1 MLIYYD
7 VFGTLNYNYMCAEKL
22 KFVSYVLRLLQ
33 ENREGKIKYML
44 KVALHVLSC
53 TIILV
58 KIIITPLSQQLW
70 QLNAT
75 VYFAFGFYTK
85 KTI

>member
-1 MLIYYD
+1 
-7 VFGTLNYNYMCAEKL
+7 
-22 KFVSYVLRLLQ
+22 
-33 ENREGKIKYML
+33 ML
-44 KVALHVLSC
+44 KVALHFLSY
-53 TIILV
+53 TIMLV

-85 KTI
+85 KNYLI